1 MVGVRSGRLEHW
13 LLTNQKEGAW
23 KSSRTQVEIL
33 GKYQFWK
40 RGNSERIAL
49 RYMVVKKNNQELEIT
64 STSKTRGS
72 QNEKMY
78 HRRQCLSKGGS
89 YCLFFFFLRNC
100 TPQTKEEALE
110 VRNLIYE
117 PNFHLF
123 TSLSPHF
130 YLQVA
135 VILVQ
140 ENKTSQ
146 NEE

>member
-1 MVGVRSGRLEHW
+1 MKRCTTA
-13 LLTNQKEGAW
+13 TNASQKGA
-23 KSSRTQVEIL
+23 V
-33 GKYQFWK
+33 
-40 RGNSERIAL
+40 IAFF
-49 RYMVVKKNNQELEIT
+49 
-64 STSKTRGS
+64 
-72 QNEKMY
+72 
-78 HRRQCLSKGGS
+78 
-89 YCLFFFFLRNC
+89 FFFFLRNC